1 MTSSINM
8 KGFNVAEWG
17 SVRASN
23 YSWLSGKDAHQN
35 VVPFT
40 LYITLIHFSKAL
52 LSNLFFFHL
61 KLSDIFA
68 DFQIFPRLN
77 TFFTR
82 TMSDVRP
89 VFRLMVLP
97 YYLFGGLCTFGT
109 AFILGNM
116 DGLINLSSIKISST
130 AIIIF
135 IFQNFDIKPFYD
147 MISVLDLIWN
157 LSKYLH
163 CLHINIQ
170 IVDNNLLFDIY
181 YEPTNSLDYLTYT
194 SCHSPYTK
202 YNMSLSLAK
211 RIVRVASNNKK
222 NNWR

>member
-1 MTSSINM
+1 MRICACLKLFLTFRQGCSSECCTFYFIYHINSFF
-8 KGFNVAEWG
+8 KSIIVKSF
-17 SVRASN
+17 
-23 YSWLSGKDAHQN
+23 
-35 VVPFT
+35 F
-40 LYITLIHFSKAL
+40 
-52 LSNLFFFHL
+52 FFFHL

-89 VFRLMVLP
+89 VFLLMVLP

-147 MISVLDLIWN
+147 MISVLDLI
-157 LSKYLH
+157 
-163 CLHINIQ
+163 
-170 IVDNNLLFDIY
+170 
-181 YEPTNSLDYLTYT
+181 
-194 SCHSPYTK
+194 
-202 YNMSLSLAK
+202 
-211 RIVRVASNNKK
+211 
-222 NNWR
+222 